1 MINPLTSLDELILKQ
16 YEKVTVKANKELGW
30 SKYDLARLST
40 DYAATLYVGT
50 GIYFFMGGFPYT
62 K

>member
-1 MINPLTSLDELILKQ
+1 MDELILKQ